1 MYVKI
6 RRHQHTHY
14 NIYTVIRNKHICLYL
29 SKHLRVN
36 PMIEDK
42 EQNYTNTTATHYNY
56 NYSYNCKR
64 TTIDND
70 DIDFFFLVW
79 WYGPSVR

>member
-1 MYVKI
+1 
-6 RRHQHTHY
+6 
-14 NIYTVIRNKHICLYL
+14 
-29 SKHLRVN
+29 
-36 PMIEDK
+36 MIEDK